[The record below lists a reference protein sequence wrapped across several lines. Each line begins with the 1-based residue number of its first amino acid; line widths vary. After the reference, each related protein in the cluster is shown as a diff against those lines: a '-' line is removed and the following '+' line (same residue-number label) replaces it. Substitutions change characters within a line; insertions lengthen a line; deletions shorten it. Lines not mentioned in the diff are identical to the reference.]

1 MRDGESSGCGM
12 TKTTTAGWR
21 EQRLRDGER
30 GNREMAKTA
39 VARWRKRQPRDGE
52 NGGCEMAKAAKKI
65 LTFCLIVLKMHP
77 NY

>member
-1 MRDGESSGCGM
+1 MAKAAAAGWRKRWLRDGESGSRDM
-12 TKTTTAGWR
+12 EKTS
-21 EQRLRDGER
+21 
-30 GNREMAKTA
+30 A
-39 VARWRKRQPRDGE
+39 VGWRKRQPRDGE

>member
-1 MRDGESSGCGM
+1 MVNAATER
-12 TKTTTAGWR
+12 WR
-21 EQRLRDGER
+21 KRRFRDGER